1 MHSHVT
7 CKFFTQWFFELQENH
22 FVPFIY
28 FSIHKQCRFKSSC
41 YLQPKRSRPCSRL
54 WLTGSIRYFP
64 GVSRR
69 QRLTCLHGGLAE
81 PGLTGPSGS
90 DLACSKHKVCGG
102 PLYVPGQGVPVEPN
116 REDPVHAARSCFL
129 TCRSCYSPAK
139 VWLSRFLTLLFRT
152 ESTNVTFTPPDI
164 VPGCHIMYNISMLS
178 RACWLLLWFCTGS
191 HADIMEKLVD
201 KKQTVLDFMKAV
213 NLLVKMKS
221 GFTVF
226 WGQLLTRFSRS
237 RRQLT
242 VHP

>member
-54 WLTGSIRYFP
+54 WLTDSIRYFP

-102 PLYVPGQGVPVEPN
+102 PLYRDRVYQWN
-116 REDPVHAARSCFL
+116 RTERIRFTRPAHVSSHAARVTVLPRCDFQGS
-129 TCRSCYSPAK
+129 
-139 VWLSRFLTLLFRT
+139 SRYFSER
-152 ESTNVTFTPPDI
+152 
-164 VPGCHIMYNISMLS
+164 
-178 RACWLLLWFCTGS
+178 RALMWRLLLRISFQVVT
-191 HADIMEKLVD
+191 
-201 KKQTVLDFMKAV
+201 
-213 NLLVKMKS
+213 
-221 GFTVF
+221 
-226 WGQLLTRFSRS
+226 
-237 RRQLT
+237 
-242 VHP
+242 

>member
-1 MHSHVT
+1 MLPPTKEIQTLFTAVADWLHSL
-7 CKFFTQWFFELQENH
+7 FSWGLQETTSDM
-22 FVPFIY
+22 PSWR
-28 FSIHKQCRFKSSC
+28 FSR
-41 YLQPKRSRPCSRL
+41 
-54 WLTGSIRYFP
+54 TGFDGTLGIWP
-64 GVSRR
+64 GVFKAQGVWWST
-69 QRLTCLHGGLAE
+69 L
-81 PGLTGPSGS
+81 
-90 DLACSKHKVCGG
+90 
-102 PLYVPGQGVPVEPN
+102 PGQGVPVEPN